1 LVVDDEPNN
10 LDLLYQTFAPE
21 YKVLKVVSG
30 PAALELLASE
40 GDIAV
45 IISEQHL
52 PLMSGTEFLNL
63 TSILI

>member
-10 LDLLYQTFAPE
+10 LDLFTKPAPE

-30 PAALELLASE
+30 PAALELASE

-52 PLMSGTEFLNL
+52 PLMSGTEF
-63 TSILI
+63 